1 MKNTK
6 TQAIR
11 FHQPG
16 GPAVLQFEEIDLSEP
31 QDDEVQIDHKY
42 IGVNFVDTYYRS
54 GLYPSALPSGIGNE
68 ASGIVEKVGKSVT
81 HLKVGDRVAY
91 CLGPLGAYSCKRNL
105 QADKVIVIPDNVSFE
120 AAASLMLKALT
131 VSYLFKDVYPLKSGE
146 TILFHAA
153 AGGVGLIACQWAKH
167 LGVKLVGT
175 ASSEEKGSV
184 AKKLGAYEIINY
196 KKEDIVKRLLE
207 ITGGEKVPVVYD
219 SVGQSTWE
227 KSLDS
232 LQPCGLMVSFGNT
245 TGAVTGVNLGILAQ
259 KGGLF
264 VTRPMLAH
272 YMDTSEK
279 LQKAA
284 KHLFDLVAAGII
296 VPQIDS
302 IYKLEEAQMAHE
314 ALLDS
319 RRLGTVLLKV

>member
-1 MKNTK
+1 MKNQK
-6 TQAIR
+6 TEVIR
-11 FHQPG
+11 FHHAG
-16 GPAVLQFEEIDLSEP
+16 GPEVLVFEKIDLQEP
-31 QDDEVQIDHKY
+31 KENEVLIAHKY
-42 IGVNFVDTYYRS
+42 IGVNFVDTYFRS
-54 GLYPSALPSGIGNE
+54 GLYPVALPSGLGNE
-68 ASGIVEKVGKSVT
+68 ASGVVEKVGSLVT

-91 CLGPLGAYSCKRNL
+91 SLGPLGAYSQKRNL
-105 QADKVIVIPDNVSFE
+105 EADKVVLIPDGVSFE
-120 AAASLMLKALT
+120 VAAAVMLKGLT

-167 LGVKLVGT
+167 LGVKLIGT
-175 ASSEEKGSV
+175 ASSEEKGAV
-184 AKKLGAYEIINY
+184 AKKMGAFEIINY
-196 KKEDIVKRLLE
+196 KKEDIAQRVFEL
-207 ITGGEKVPVVYD
+207 TTGEKVPVVYD

-232 LQPCGLMVSFGNT
+232 LMPRGLMVSFGNT

-272 YMDTSEK
+272 YMDTHEK
-279 LQKAA
+279 LQRAA
-284 KHLFDLVAAGII
+284 KHLFDLVAQRVIT
-296 VPQIDS
+296 PRIDS
-302 IYKLEEAQMAHE
+302 IYKLEEAQKAHE

-319 RRLGTVLLKV
+319 KRLGTVLLKI